1 MQSIQTYRRNRRWLF
16 ALALMALVVS
26 ALILPARA
34 EDATGASTFKAKC
47 AMCHGADAAGKT
59 PMGAKLNIPN
69 LAAPEIQKKS
79 DAELVEAISKGK
91 NKMPGFAS
99 KLTAAQITQL
109 KVYIREVGKKH

>member
-1 MQSIQTYRRNRRWLF
+1 MQSIQPYRLNCRWLS
-16 ALALMALVVS
+16 ALTLMVLVVS

-34 EDATGASTFKAKC
+34 EDSPGAATFKAKC

-69 LAAPEIQKKS
+69 LVAPVVQQKS
-79 DAELVEAISKGK
+79 DAALVESIAKGK
-91 NKMPGFAS
+91 NKMPEFAS

-109 KVYIREVGKKH
+109 KDYIREIGKKR

>member
-1 MQSIQTYRRNRRWLF
+1 MQPTQPYRRNRRCLF
-16 ALALMALVVS
+16 ALTLMALVMS

-34 EDATGASTFKAKC
+34 DDAAGAATFKAKC

-59 PMGAKLNIPN
+59 PMGVKFNIPN

-109 KVYIREVGKKH
+109 KDYIREVGKKH